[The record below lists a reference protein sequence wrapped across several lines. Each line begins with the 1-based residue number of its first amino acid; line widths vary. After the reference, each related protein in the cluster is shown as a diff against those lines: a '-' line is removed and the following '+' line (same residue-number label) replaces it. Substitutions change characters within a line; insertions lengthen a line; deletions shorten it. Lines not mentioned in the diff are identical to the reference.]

1 MAQTGFDGFCQKK
14 KKSYMTFNLVFH
26 HPKTKMQKK
35 LVDTRKMENIMWR
48 HM

>member
-1 MAQTGFDGFCQKK
+1 
-14 KKSYMTFNLVFH
+14 MTINLVFH